1 MSSKFSYL
9 FRFNELHDRF
19 MQETNGLN
27 FKQNGEIMSNNFFFS
42 VISKSES
49 EVKLIDFYT
58 QSHQSTSISS

>member
-27 FKQNGEIMSNNFFFS
+27 FKQNGEIMSNNIFFS

-58 QSHQSTSISS
+58 Q

>member
-19 MQETNGLN
+19 RQETNGLN
-27 FKQNGEIMSNNFFFS
+27 FKQNGEIMSNNCFFN

-58 QSHQSTSISS
+58 Q